1 MQRYLIAWN
10 VFTIAI
16 STLLA
21 LPKMYNIPIL
31 TPTLLFWIHKLTYFF
46 FTDVFLGIII
56 PLNMI
61 IPLDL
66 DRPKVGEFYVRKPKI
81 EPRRSQAE
89 EIGREFLSKRDGEM
103 GKSKRRRQRRIREEE
118 DAGIMELCDVQPST
132 SYQQQTQTLTCP
144 TVTSGSSSCLSSPSP
159 PLRPSPLSL
168 NLSFRRVLQVQP
180 ASCTPEPLS
189 KVLPKIE
196 PRRTQAEEPG
206 REFLSRRDGEM
217 GKSKRR
223 HQRRTREDAGIMEL
237 HDAQPSSSGL
247 YDVQPS
253 GSYEQSRTISSP
265 TPASGTPSCHS
276 TPSPLLQH
284 GSSARFSHL
293 SFRRVLQ
300 VQPASCTPEPLP
312 KVYRKTAFQGGR
324 RRSTTYCRTCTPA
337 PRKGKEV
344 ADDPT

>member
-46 FTDVFLGIII
+46 FTDVFHGIIL

-61 IPLDL
+61 IPWDL
-66 DRPKVGEFYVRKPKI
+66 DQPKVGEFYVRKPKI
-81 EPRRSQAE
+81 EPRRTQAE

-103 GKSKRRRQRRIREEE
+103 GKSKRRRQRRIRE
-118 DAGIMELCDVQPST
+118 LCDVQPST

-144 TVTSGSSSCLSSPSP
+144 TVTSGSSSCQSSPSP
-159 PLRPSPLSL
+159 PLCPSPLSL

-180 ASCTPEPLS
+180 
-189 KVLPKIE
+189 
-196 PRRTQAEEPG
+196 RTQAEEPG

-223 HQRRTREDAGIMEL
+223 RQRRTREDAGIMEL
-237 HDAQPSSSGL
+237 HDTQPSSSGL

-265 TPASGTPSCHS
+265 TPASGTSSCQS

-312 KVYRKTAFQGGR
+312 KVYRKTAFEGGR
-324 RRSTTYCRTCTPA
+324 RRSTTIYCRTCTPA